1 MNFPDVERAEW
12 LNKVRS
18 PTVCPSARPS
28 PRQPLHPSVHPPFP
42 LSVHPSLRPSHCPS
56 VQLSQSACPSVSL
69 PILSVRPS
77 LTHPSTPPLPCP
89 FFPHPSLRPS
99 LCPLILPSVRLSVP
113 LQILAQTWPFFGC
126 YMEKLL
132 VESIAPS
139 IRASNTHLQTFT
151 FTRVD
156 MGEKVPPPQSPP
168 GGRPTPTL
176 RPTLCAPPSS
186 LLSPQPLRVLGV
198 RAHPGTHK
206 QQILLDL
213 NIR

>member
-1 MNFPDVERAEW
+1 M
-12 LNKVRS
+12 
-18 PTVCPSARPS
+18 
-28 PRQPLHPSVHPPFP
+28 
-42 LSVHPSLRPSHCPS
+42 
-56 VQLSQSACPSVSL
+56 
-69 PILSVRPS
+69 
-77 LTHPSTPPLPCP
+77 
-89 FFPHPSLRPS
+89 
-99 LCPLILPSVRLSVP
+99 
-113 LQILAQTWPFFGC
+113 
-126 YMEKLL
+126 
-132 VESIAPS
+132 ESIAPS

>member
-1 MNFPDVERAEW
+1 MAEQGEES
-12 LNKVRS
+12 N
-18 PTVCPSARPS
+18 RPS
-28 PRQPLHPSVHPPFP
+28 VRPSVPPPAPASFCPSVHPPFP
-42 LSVHPSLRPSHCPS
+42 LSVHPSLHPSHCLS

-113 LQILAQTWPFFGC
+113 LQILAQTWPFFGR